1 MLPDNMLS
9 ERMKRLGTEN
19 AFQVALRA
27 MKHEEEGNIV
37 YPFHLGDLNFK
48 TPERITEAMFRAV
61 QEGKTGY
68 CPAAGIMPLR
78 AALADEINRTRKTT
92 YSPENVLIQTGG
104 KPVIAKFLLAFM
116 SEGDEVLFPNPGFPI
131 YESFIEFLG
140 GIANPYG
147 FLETERGYSIDL
159 DSLEKS
165 ITPKTKCIIINDFQN
180 PTGSEASKEERE
192 KLAEIILKYKLM
204 ALIDEAYFDIR
215 YEGKSTS
222 MLEIE
227 EIRDNC
233 ALLYT
238 FSKKF
243 AMTGWRVGAML
254 APTKYTPQLSKLNV
268 NIESC
273 TPHFTQYGALAAL
286 KLPDSENRKIIDEL
300 RLRRDVAVKLLNE
313 VDGVHCPSPNCAFY
327 LYPNVTKL
335 MEEKGFAHNYKD
347 FAEDVLVK
355 TGVSFCTR
363 EHFGKIDSNEKEC
376 FIRLAFSGVNTEQII
391 KACKA
396 LKEYAG

>member
-1 MLPDNMLS
+1 MLA

-27 MKHEEEGNIV
+27 MKHQEEGNTV

-48 TPERITEAMFRAV
+48 TPEPITEAMLKAV
-61 QEGKTGY
+61 HDGKTGY
-68 CPAAGIMPLR
+68 CPAAGILPLR
-78 AALADEINRTRKTT
+78 IALAEEINRTRKTSYT
-92 YSPENVLIQTGG
+92 PENVLVQTGG
-104 KPVIAKFLLAFM
+104 KPVIAKFLLGFM

-140 GIANPYG
+140 GIAKPYG
-147 FLETERGYSIDL
+147 FLETERGYSIDI
-159 DSLEKS
+159 DALEKS
-165 ITPKTKCIIINDFQN
+165 VTPRTKCIIINDFQN
-180 PTGSEASKEERE
+180 PTGSEASGEERE
-192 KLAEIILKYKLM
+192 RLAEIILKYKLM
-204 ALIDEAYFDIR
+204 ALVDEAYFDIR
-215 YEGKSTS
+215 YEGKSVS
-222 MLEIE
+222 MLEIGD
-227 EIRDNC
+227 IRDNC
-233 ALLYT
+233 VLLYT

-243 AMTGWRVGAML
+243 AMTGWRVGAMF
-254 APTKYTPQLSKLNV
+254 APTKYIPQLSKLNV

-273 TPHFTQYGALAAL
+273 TPHFTQYGALEAL
-286 KLPDSENRKIIDEL
+286 KLPESENKKIIDEL

-335 MEEKGFAHNYKD
+335 MHKKGFGDDYKT

-363 EHFGKIDSNEKEC
+363 EHFGKKAPYETEN
-376 FIRLAFSGVNTEQII
+376 FIRLAFSGVNCSQIE
-391 KACKA
+391 KACEA
-396 LKEYAG
+396 LKAYAK

>member
-1 MLPDNMLS
+1 MLA
-9 ERMKRLGTEN
+9 ERMDRLGTEN

-27 MKHEEEGNIV
+27 MKHQEEGNIV

-48 TPERITEAMFRAV
+48 TPEPVTEAMFRAV
-61 QEGKTGY
+61 RDGKTGY
-68 CPAAGIMPLR
+68 CPAAGILPLR
-78 AALADEINRTRKTT
+78 EALAQDINASRGTAYTA
-92 YSPENVLIQTGG
+92 SNVLIQTGG
-104 KPVIAKFLLAFM
+104 KPVIGKFLLAFM
-116 SEGDEVLFPNPGFPI
+116 NAGDEVLFPNPGFPI

-140 GIANPYG
+140 GTPKPYG
-147 FLETERGYSIDL
+147 FLETERGYSIDIEA
-159 DSLEKS
+159 LEKS
-165 ITPKTKCIIINDFQN
+165 ITPKTTCIIINDFQN
-180 PTGSEASKEERE
+180 PTGSEASREERE
-192 KLAEIILKYKLM
+192 KLAEIILKYKLT

-215 YEGKSTS
+215 YEGKSRS

-227 EIRDNC
+227 EIRGSC
-233 ALLYT
+233 VLLYT

-254 APTKYTPQLSKLNV
+254 APDKYIPQLSKLNV

-286 KLPDSENRKIIDEL
+286 QLPESENKKIINEL
-300 RLRRDVAVKLLNE
+300 RIRRDLAVRLLNE

-335 MEEKGFAHNYKD
+335 MAKKGFAGNYAE
-347 FAEDVLVK
+347 FAEDVLIK

-363 EHFGKIDSNEKEC
+363 EHFGKKLPGETES
-376 FIRLAFSGVNTEQII
+376 FVRLAFSGVNTEQIE
-391 KACKA
+391 KACRA

>member
-1 MLPDNMLS
+1 MLA

-27 MKHEEEGNIV
+27 MKHQEEGNIV

-48 TPERITEAMFRAV
+48 TPEPITEAMFKAV
-61 QEGKTGY
+61 RDGKTGY

-78 AALADEINRTRKTT
+78 AALSEEINRTRKTG
-92 YSPENVLIQTGG
+92 YSPENVLVQTGG
-104 KPVIAKFLLAFM
+104 KPVIAKFLLGFM

-140 GIANPYG
+140 GIAKPYV
-147 FLETERGYSIDL
+147 FLETQRGYSIDI
-159 DSLEKS
+159 DALEKS
-165 ITPKTKCIIINDFQN
+165 ITPRTKCIIINDFQN
-180 PTGSEASKEERE
+180 PTGSEASREERE
-192 KLAEIILKYKLM
+192 RLAEIILKYKLM

-215 YEGKSTS
+215 YEGKSVS

-233 ALLYT
+233 VLLYT

-243 AMTGWRVGAML
+243 AMTGWRVGAMF
-254 APTKYTPQLSKLNV
+254 APTKYIPQLSKLNV

-273 TPHFTQYGALAAL
+273 TPHFTQYGALEAL
-286 KLPDSENRKIIDEL
+286 KLPESENKKIIDEL
-300 RLRRDVAVKLLNE
+300 RVRRDTAVKLLNE

-327 LYPNVTKL
+327 LYPNVTRL
-335 MEEKGFAHNYKD
+335 MHKKGFGNDYKT

-363 EHFGKIDSNEKEC
+363 EHFGKKAEGETEN
-376 FIRLAFSGVNTEQII
+376 FIRLAFSGVNCTQIE
-391 KACKA
+391 KACQA
-396 LKEYAG
+396 LKEYAK

>member
-1 MLPDNMLS
+1 MN
-9 ERMKRLGTEN
+9 RLGTEN

-27 MKHEEEGNIV
+27 MKHQEEGNIV

-48 TPERITEAMFRAV
+48 TPEPITEAMFKAV
-61 QEGKTGY
+61 RDGRTGY
-68 CPAAGIMPLR
+68 CPAAGILPLR
-78 AALADEINRTRKTT
+78 EALAEEINATRHTKYTAQ
-92 YSPENVLIQTGG
+92 NVLIQTGG

-116 SEGDEVLFPNPGFPI
+116 NEGDEVLFPNPGFPI

-140 GIANPYG
+140 GTAKPYG
-147 FLETERGYSIDL
+147 FLETQRGYAIDL
-159 DSLEKS
+159 EALEKS
-165 ITPKTKCIIINDFQN
+165 ITPKTTCIVINDFQN
-180 PTGSEASKEERE
+180 PTGSETSAEERE
-192 KLAEIILKYKLM
+192 KLAEIILKYKLT

-215 YEGKSTS
+215 YEGKSHS

-227 EIRDNC
+227 EIRDRC
-233 ALLYT
+233 VLLYT

-254 APTKYTPQLSKLNV
+254 APDKYIPQLSKLNV

-273 TPHFTQYGALAAL
+273 TPHFTQYGALEAL
-286 KLPDSENRKIIDEL
+286 KLPESENKKIIDEL
-300 RLRRDVAVKLLNE
+300 RLRRDLAVKLLNE
-313 VDGVHCPSPNCAFY
+313 INGVHCPSPNCAFY

-335 MEEKGFAHNYKD
+335 MAQKGFAGNYAD

-363 EHFGKIDSNEKEC
+363 EHFGKKLPNETEH
-376 FIRLAFSGVNTEQII
+376 FVRLAFSGVSTEQIQN
-391 KACKA
+391 ACSA
-396 LKEYAG
+396 LKEYAK

>member
-1 MLPDNMLS
+1 MLA
-9 ERMKRLGTEN
+9 ERMDRLGTEN

-27 MKHEEEGNIV
+27 MKHQEEGNIV

-48 TPERITEAMFRAV
+48 TPEPVTEAMFRAV
-61 QEGKTGY
+61 RDGKTGY
-68 CPAAGIMPLR
+68 CPAAGILPLR
-78 AALADEINRTRKTT
+78 EALAQDINASRGTAYTA
-92 YSPENVLIQTGG
+92 SNVLIQTGG
-104 KPVIAKFLLAFM
+104 KPVIGKFLLAFM
-116 SEGDEVLFPNPGFPI
+116 NAGDEVLFPNPGFPI

-140 GIANPYG
+140 GTPKPYG
-147 FLETERGYSIDL
+147 FLETERGYSIDIEA
-159 DSLEKS
+159 LEKS
-165 ITPKTKCIIINDFQN
+165 ITPKTTCIIINDFQN
-180 PTGSEASKEERE
+180 PTGSEASREERE
-192 KLAEIILKYKLM
+192 KLAEIILKYKLT

-215 YEGKSTS
+215 YEGKSRS

-227 EIRDNC
+227 EIRGSC
-233 ALLYT
+233 VLLYT

-254 APTKYTPQLSKLNV
+254 APDKYIPQLSKLNV

-286 KLPDSENRKIIDEL
+286 QLPESENKKIIDEL
-300 RLRRDVAVKLLNE
+300 RIRRDLAVRLLNE

-335 MEEKGFAHNYKD
+335 MAKKGFAGNYAE
-347 FAEDVLVK
+347 FAEDVLIK

-363 EHFGKIDSNEKEC
+363 EHFGKKLPGETES
-376 FIRLAFSGVNTEQII
+376 FVRLAFSGVNTEQIEN
-391 KACKA
+391 ACRA

>member
-1 MLPDNMLS
+1 MLA

-27 MKHEEEGNIV
+27 MKHQEEGNTV

-48 TPERITEAMFRAV
+48 TPEPITEAMFKAV
-61 QEGKTGY
+61 HDGKTGY
-68 CPAAGIMPLR
+68 CPAAGILPLR
-78 AALADEINRTRKTT
+78 TALAEEINRTRKTGYT
-92 YSPENVLIQTGG
+92 PENVLVQTGG
-104 KPVIAKFLLAFM
+104 KPVIAKFLLGFM

-140 GIANPYG
+140 GIAKPYG
-147 FLETERGYSIDL
+147 FLETERGYSIDI
-159 DSLEKS
+159 DALEKS
-165 ITPKTKCIIINDFQN
+165 ITPQTKCIIINDFQN
-180 PTGSEASKEERE
+180 PTGSEASKKERE
-192 KLAEIILKYKLM
+192 RLAEIILKYKLM

-215 YEGKSTS
+215 YEGKSVS

-233 ALLYT
+233 VLLYT

-243 AMTGWRVGAML
+243 AMTGWRVGAMF
-254 APTKYTPQLSKLNV
+254 APTQYIPQLSKLNV

-273 TPHFTQYGALAAL
+273 TPHFTQYGALEAL
-286 KLPDSENRKIIDEL
+286 KLPESENRKIIDAL
-300 RLRRDVAVKLLNE
+300 RLRRDAAVKLLNE

-335 MEEKGFAHNYKD
+335 MHKKGFGDDYKA

-363 EHFGKIDSNEKEC
+363 EHFGKKASHETEN
-376 FIRLAFSGVNTEQII
+376 FIRLAFSGVNCSQIE
-391 KACKA
+391 KACQA
-396 LKEYAG
+396 LKEYAK

>member
-1 MLPDNMLS
+1 MAAQGLS
-9 ERMKRLGTEN
+9 ERMNRLGTEN

-27 MKHEEEGNIV
+27 MKHQEEGNIV

-48 TPERITEAMFRAV
+48 TPEPVTEAMFKAV
-61 QEGKTGY
+61 RDGKTGY
-68 CPAAGIMPLR
+68 CPAAGILPLR
-78 AALADEINRTRKTT
+78 QALADEINATRHTAYT
-92 YSPENVLIQTGG
+92 AQNVLVQTGG

-116 SEGDEVLFPNPGFPI
+116 NEGDEVLFPNPGFPI

-140 GIANPYG
+140 GSAKPYG
-147 FLETERGYSIDL
+147 FLETERGYGIDL
-159 DSLEKS
+159 DALEKS
-165 ITPKTKCIIINDFQN
+165 VTPKTTCIIINDFQN

-192 KLAEIILKYKLM
+192 KLAEIILKYNLT

-215 YEGKSTS
+215 YEGKSHS

-227 EIRDNC
+227 EIRDRC
-233 ALLYT
+233 VLLYT

-243 AMTGWRVGAML
+243 AMTGWRVGAMI
-254 APTKYTPQLSKLNV
+254 APDKYIPQLSKLNV

-273 TPHFTQYGALAAL
+273 TPHFTQYGALEAL
-286 KLPDSENRKIIDEL
+286 KLPENENRKIIDEL
-300 RLRRDVAVKLLNE
+300 RIRRDLAVKLLNG
-313 VDGVHCPSPNCAFY
+313 VDGVRCPSPNCAFY

-335 MEEKGFAHNYKD
+335 MEKKGFAGKYAD

-363 EHFGKIDSNEKEC
+363 EHFGKKFPNETEY
-376 FIRLAFSGVNTEQII
+376 FVRLAFSGVNTDQITR
-391 KACKA
+391 ACRA
-396 LKEYAG
+396 LQEYAG

>member
-1 MLPDNMLS
+1 MLS
-9 ERMKRLGTEN
+9 KRMNKLGTEN

-27 MKHEEEGNIV
+27 ARHQEEGNIV

-48 TPERITEAMFRAV
+48 TPEPVTEAMFKAV
-61 QEGKTGY
+61 RDGKTGY

-78 AALADEINRTRKTT
+78 AALAEEINATRKTAFT
-92 YSPENVLIQTGG
+92 PESVLIQTGG
-104 KPVIAKFLLAFM
+104 KPVIAKFLLGFM
-116 SEGDEVLFPNPGFPI
+116 NEGDEVLFPNPGFPI

-140 GIANPYG
+140 GTAKPYG
-147 FLETERGYSIDL
+147 FLETERGYAIDIEA
-159 DSLEKS
+159 LEKA
-165 ITPKTKCIIINDFQN
+165 ITPKTTCIIVNDFQN

-192 KLAEIILKYKLM
+192 KLAELILKHNLT

-222 MLEIE
+222 VLEIE
-227 EIRDNC
+227 EVREHC
-233 ALLYT
+233 VLLYT

-243 AMTGWRVGAML
+243 AMTGWRVGAMI
-254 APTKYTPQLSKLNV
+254 APEKYIPQLSKLNV

-286 KLPDSENRKIIDEL
+286 SLPESENKKIIDEL
-300 RLRRDVAVKLLNE
+300 RIRRDLAVTLLNE

-335 MEEKGFAHNYKD
+335 MAKKGFGGDYAA

-363 EHFGKIDSNEKEC
+363 EHFGKKQAHETEN
-376 FIRLAFSGVNTEQII
+376 FVRLAFSGVNAEQIA

-396 LKEYAG
+396 LKEYAS

>member
-1 MLPDNMLS
+1 MLA

-27 MKHEEEGNIV
+27 MKHQEEGNIV

-48 TPERITEAMFRAV
+48 TPEPITEAMFKAV
-61 QEGKTGY
+61 RDGKTGY

-78 AALADEINRTRKTT
+78 SALAEEINRTRKTSYT
-92 YSPENVLIQTGG
+92 PENVLVQTGG
-104 KPVIAKFLLAFM
+104 KPVIAKFLLGFM

-140 GIANPYG
+140 GIAKPYG
-147 FLETERGYSIDL
+147 FLETQRGYSIDI
-159 DSLEKS
+159 DAIEKS

-180 PTGSEASKEERE
+180 PTGSEASSQERE
-192 KLAEIILKYKLM
+192 RLAEIILKYKLM

-215 YEGKSTS
+215 YEGKSAS

-233 ALLYT
+233 VLLYT

-243 AMTGWRVGAML
+243 AMTGWRVGAMF
-254 APTKYTPQLSKLNV
+254 APTRYIPQLSKLNV

-273 TPHFTQYGALAAL
+273 TPHFTQFGALEAL
-286 KLPDSENRKIIDEL
+286 KLPESENQKIIDEL
-300 RLRRDVAVKLLNE
+300 RLRRNTAVKLLNE

-327 LYPNVTKL
+327 LYPNVTRL
-335 MEEKGFAHNYKD
+335 MHKKGFGNDYKA

-363 EHFGKIDSNEKEC
+363 EHFGKKAEGETEN
-376 FIRLAFSGVNTEQII
+376 FIRLAFSGVNCSQIE
-391 KACKA
+391 KACQA
-396 LKEYAG
+396 LKTYAK

>member
-1 MLPDNMLS
+1 MLA

-27 MKHEEEGNIV
+27 MKHQEEGNTV

-48 TPERITEAMFRAV
+48 TPEPITEAMLKAV
-61 QEGKTGY
+61 HDGKTGY
-68 CPAAGIMPLR
+68 CPAAGILPLR
-78 AALADEINRTRKTT
+78 IALAEEINRTRKTSYT
-92 YSPENVLIQTGG
+92 PENVLVQTGG
-104 KPVIAKFLLAFM
+104 KPVIAKFLLGFM

-140 GIANPYG
+140 GIAKPYG
-147 FLETERGYSIDL
+147 FLETERGYSIDI
-159 DSLEKS
+159 DALEKS
-165 ITPKTKCIIINDFQN
+165 VTPRTKCIIINDFQN
-180 PTGSEASKEERE
+180 PTGSEASREERE
-192 KLAEIILKYKLM
+192 RLAEIILKYKLM
-204 ALIDEAYFDIR
+204 ALVDEAYFDIR
-215 YEGKSTS
+215 YEGKSVS
-222 MLEIE
+222 MLEIGD
-227 EIRDNC
+227 IRDNC
-233 ALLYT
+233 VLLYT

-243 AMTGWRVGAML
+243 AMTGWRGGAMF
-254 APTKYTPQLSKLNV
+254 APTKYIPQLSKLNV

-273 TPHFTQYGALAAL
+273 TPHFTQYGALEAL
-286 KLPDSENRKIIDEL
+286 KLPESENKKIIDEL

-335 MEEKGFAHNYKD
+335 MHKKGFGDDYKT

-363 EHFGKIDSNEKEC
+363 EHFGKKAPYETEN
-376 FIRLAFSGVNTEQII
+376 FIRLAFSGVNCSQIE
-391 KACKA
+391 KACEA
-396 LKEYAG
+396 LKAYAK

>member
-1 MLPDNMLS
+1 MLA

-27 MKHEEEGNIV
+27 MKHQEEGNTV

-48 TPERITEAMFRAV
+48 TPEPITEAMLKAV
-61 QEGKTGY
+61 HDGKTGY
-68 CPAAGIMPLR
+68 CPAAGILPLR
-78 AALADEINRTRKTT
+78 IALAEEINRTRKTSYT
-92 YSPENVLIQTGG
+92 PENVLVQTGG
-104 KPVIAKFLLAFM
+104 KPVIAKFLLGFM

-140 GIANPYG
+140 GIAKPYG
-147 FLETERGYSIDL
+147 FLETERGYSIDI
-159 DSLEKS
+159 DALEKS
-165 ITPKTKCIIINDFQN
+165 VTPRTKCIIINDFQN
-180 PTGSEASKEERE
+180 PTGSEASGEERE
-192 KLAEIILKYKLM
+192 RLAEIILKYKLM
-204 ALIDEAYFDIR
+204 ALVDEAYFDIR
-215 YEGKSTS
+215 YEGKSVS
-222 MLEIE
+222 MLEIGD
-227 EIRDNC
+227 IRDNC
-233 ALLYT
+233 ILLYT

-243 AMTGWRVGAML
+243 AMTGWRVGAMF
-254 APTKYTPQLSKLNV
+254 APTKYIPQLSKLNV

-273 TPHFTQYGALAAL
+273 TPHFTQYGALEAL
-286 KLPDSENRKIIDEL
+286 KLPESENKKIIDEL

-335 MEEKGFAHNYKD
+335 MHKKGFGDDYKT

-363 EHFGKIDSNEKEC
+363 EHFGKKAPYETEN
-376 FIRLAFSGVNTEQII
+376 FIRLAFSGVNCSQIE
-391 KACKA
+391 KACEA
-396 LKEYAG
+396 LKAYAK